1 MTDKDI
7 QEVLMK
13 RLTNGFM
20 KDQPELLK
28 EDDRSFVFLEKG
40 TLNLLL
46 AYVLSGERRKTTEEG
61 NEEFELKIL
70 AELDQTIENNKKEFE
85 EIMELLK
92 GFK

>member
-61 NEEFELKIL
+61 NGEFELKIL